1 MRNASVRRTLCLAA
15 IGFAAI
21 RPAHA
26 GHDASSFG
34 VEFSGC
40 VESIGV
46 SLAPI
51 ASVLALTPPGF
62 IPVGLGSP
70 VSPIVVRTADCAGIA
85 VDGGKSKPGT
95 VAQIGAVIVP
105 PAPAGEDI
113 DNYTFWYYTT
123 SEKLARRLQDLGVA
137 AQHVANI
144 DYALHPGQAGTTNT
158 LSVTVKRP
166 GSPRFVLSGTVVP
179 TETPAGSFEAIWWQQ
194 TAAGNVRMDTSVPV
208 IAIGSAN
215 LGLVTDADGDLGQLI
230 GSGALAFPVLQ
241 QFNIL
246 PNAHMGVAIAH

>member
-1 MRNASVRRTLCLAA
+1 MRNSIMRCTLCIAA
-15 IGFAAI
+15 IGLVAM
-21 RPAHA
+21 RPAQA
-26 GHDASSFG
+26 GHDTSPFG

-46 SLAPI
+46 ALAPI
-51 ASVLALTPPGF
+51 ASVLALTAPGF
-62 IPVGLGSP
+62 IPVGLGGP
-70 VSPIVVRTADCAGIA
+70 VSPIVVRTADCTGIA

-95 VAQIGAVIVP
+95 VVQIGAVVVP

-123 SEKLARRLQDLGVA
+123 SGELARRLQDLGVE

-144 DYALHPGQAGTTNT
+144 DYTLHPGAAGTTNT

-166 GSPRFVLSGTVVP
+166 GNPRFVLSGTVVP
-179 TETPAGSFEAIWWQQ
+179 PSTPAGSFEAIWWQR

-208 IAIGSAN
+208 IAIGSAS
-215 LGLVTDADGDLGQLI
+215 LGLVTDANGALGALI
-230 GSGALAFPVLQ
+230 GGGALAFPILQ

-246 PNAHMGVAIAH
+246 PHAQMSVDVAH